1 MILTSHGRVFV
12 VESEQCIFSESLY
25 EMLSNKEM
33 VQKFNIEYFVFKN
46 IYFLRGL
53 LVVEVE
59 AEKKQDCNLHRQ
71 PKYEDSILD
80 KLDERKNTLEY
91 VSRGLIIAKVQSKSL
106 SFSKFIS
113 LPFDLKNFE
122 YFKVHPFS

>member
-33 VQKFNIEYFVFKN
+33 VQNYNIEYFVFKN

-53 LVVEVE
+53 LVVEV
-59 AEKKQDCNLHRQ
+59 
-71 PKYEDSILD
+71 
-80 KLDERKNTLEY
+80 
-91 VSRGLIIAKVQSKSL
+91 
-106 SFSKFIS
+106 
-113 LPFDLKNFE
+113 
-122 YFKVHPFS
+122 